1 VDYGVYAPDLTF
13 SGDTQK
19 KAKLEFVAV
28 AWDKNGKAAGNV
40 SETMSLDLKAE
51 TYQKILQ
58 TGIPAHQELTL
69 KPGSYKLRLGVM
81 DYASN
86 KIGTLEVP
94 VTLSHPQKASR

>member
-1 VDYGVYAPDLTF
+1 VWTTGVYASDLTC

-40 SETMSLDLKAE
+40 SETMSLELKAE

-58 TGIPAHQELTL
+58 TGFLPIRNSRWSRAATGYGWESWITQATRLER
-69 KPGSYKLRLGVM
+69 LRFRRL
-81 DYASN
+81 
-86 KIGTLEVP
+86 
-94 VTLSHPQKASR
+94 